1 MRPFSA
7 FTYIKNNKWRSAVLV
22 LMMSF
27 ITVCF
32 IGGMYA
38 DNPGETFRVAL
49 EGPSKYLL
57 IEQRGN
63 SNDSFSQF
71 DKLKEE
77 LPSML
82 PSEAQTV
89 LNINH
94 GYCDYDC
101 IMMFNCTTDNL
112 VFGNEEDFELFKQ
125 RTGLVPQ
132 DVVLH
137 DRQIAL
143 SEQLANNRGLKLG
156 DPVKE
161 GSSVK
166 VGAIMDVPGMQAVQI
181 TDVSFFDSLLVI
193 SSGEVDEE
201 KLSNDLNSLAYE
213 IMSKYPLINAV
224 TNATNLDE
232 INQQISFMNYIFGAI
247 VVLVGIVLLITI
259 NAAFTAA
266 YDKRKHEFAIYKAIG
281 FTKGQIFR
289 KVASEVLILN
299 VAAMALGAVLNVGV
313 ILVLNQ
319 VFWSSGHHFYRPSKM
334 ALIGTLI
341 AEVLVILSLILLNW
355 RKVRKCEVTEE

>member
-27 ITVCF
+27 ITACF
-32 IGGMYA
+32 IGGMYV

-57 IEQRGN
+57 LEQRGS
-63 SNDSFSQF
+63 SNDAYDQF

-77 LPSML
+77 LPSLL
-82 PSEAQTV
+82 PSSSLNV
-89 LNINH
+89 LDINC
-94 GYCDYDC
+94 GSVDYDC
-101 IMMFNCTTDNL
+101 IMMFNCSTENF
-112 VFGNEEDFELFKQ
+112 VFGSVEDFELFKEK
-125 RTGLVPQ
+125 TGLIPK

-137 DRQIAL
+137 DREVAI
-143 SEQLANNRGLKLG
+143 SEQLANNRGLKVG
-156 DPVKE
+156 DLTRE
-161 GSSVK
+161 GGTIK
-166 VGAIMDVPGMQAVQI
+166 VGAIMDVPGMQAFQV
-181 TDVSFFDSLLVI
+181 TDVSYKDSLLI
-193 SSGEVDEE
+193 IGNGEEDEE
-201 KLSNDLNSLAYE
+201 KLSDELNLLAREISL
-213 IMSKYPLINAV
+213 KYPRV
-224 TNATNLDE
+224 YTMTNRTDLEE
-232 INQQISFMNYIFGAI
+232 IEQQIGFMYYIFGAI
-247 VVLVGIVLLITI
+247 VAVVGIVLLITI

-299 VAAMALGAVLNVGV
+299 LAAMVLGAILNAGV

-319 VFWSSGHHFYRPSKM
+319 VFWSSGYHFYRISKM
-334 ALIGTLI
+334 AVTGTLI
-341 AEVLVILSLILLNW
+341 AEVLVIVSLILLNW